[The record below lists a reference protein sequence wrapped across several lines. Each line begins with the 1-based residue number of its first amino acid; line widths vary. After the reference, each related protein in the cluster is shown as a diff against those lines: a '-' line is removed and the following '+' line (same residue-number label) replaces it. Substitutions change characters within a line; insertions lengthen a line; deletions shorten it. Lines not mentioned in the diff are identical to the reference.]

1 MNFKEFGKN
10 MQRLNEDF
18 KKLTGENL
26 NIVIDENTGYLS
38 SQVYSG
44 DDYPKN
50 RESLMS
56 FLHSKI
62 VKYYMKNKIIF
73 IDPHI
78 YNNYVRNSYVYFKL
92 VNNHELVEDKIY
104 CFDLLEWYIFPK
116 DILNFYINYLKG
128 IKDFTISV
136 LEEQDGPYIFKIYNN
151 KTYLCVTDEINED
164 DFILYGTPREQT
176 EEILFHFKKFSNEW
190 ENGILKEWEEVSKE
204 NLNKSGPHL
213 EKGEIVKLCEELE
226 SLLNVKTME

>member
-1 MNFKEFGKN
+1 MNFKEYAKN
-10 MQRLNEDF
+10 IQKLYNDF
-18 KKLTGENL
+18 KNLTGENL

-44 DDYPKN
+44 SDYPKD
-50 RESLMS
+50 RQRLLS

-73 IDPHI
+73 IDPFVN
-78 YNNYVRNSYVYFKL
+78 NNYICNSFVYFKL
-92 VNNHELVEDKIY
+92 ANNHELADDYIY
-104 CFDLLEWYIFPK
+104 CFDLLEWYKFPK

-128 IKDFTISV
+128 AKDFTISV
-136 LEEQDGPYIFKIYNN
+136 WEEQDGPYTFKIYND

-164 DFILYGTPREQT
+164 DFILYGTPREQAK
-176 EEILFHFKKFSNEW
+176 EILLHFKKFSNEW
-190 ENGILKEWEEVSKE
+190 ENGILRGWEEIPEE
-204 NLNKSGPHL
+204 NLNKKCPYL

-226 SLLNVKTME
+226 SLLNEKTVE